1 MLNLSDSRSLIALDK
16 QSKSE
21 YGGKLVSAIITLLA
35 RKLQKILILVKI
47 NTFIVKSLVLKVL
60 RINTLAVA

>member
-60 RINTLAVA
+60 RISTLAVA